1 MKIQTNDIE
10 IPVSLKLLQEDK
22 KAYIKLDVHNDENK
36 EILLQDIPE
45 IFFDHYHNDIH
56 DKYTLFV
63 LKRDNLKENQ
73 IATIYL
79 KKTPK
84 EKERIG
90 FIIPTMAIESQEH
103 DFSEDTYFWKFS
115 NAALQILFNTNNN
128 FIFPDTIDINQE
140 KIYLSDLL
148 GGNIAFL
155 VIEKKDFDISE
166 IFSSI
171 ISYGFLLREENEEE
185 ENEEENE
192 EKNNLPKNLHLL
204 KISPDLENVKF
215 QIFNIL
221 KIYHLQSNSA
231 FKFFL
236 LYQIIEILMQ
246 EIFQNTK
253 NELLESLENQTDVNK
268 IREILKN
275 YTSEE
280 NRLGKLVDTYAV
292 ENGTFQNIVDLQNAC
307 KNYLHAIGLISSCDE
322 NIGFFHNY
330 IYKIRNALFHNF
342 RLHHESNNS
351 KLDNVVN
358 ELLKII
364 PKILFSYKRTT
375 SRL

>member
-10 IPVSLKLLQEDK
+10 IPVSLKLHQEDK
-22 KAYIKLDVHNDENK
+22 KAYIKLDVHNYENK

-45 IFFDHYHNDIH
+45 IFFDHYCNDFHN
-56 DKYTLFV
+56 KYTLFV

-73 IATIYL
+73 ITNIYL
-79 KKTPK
+79 KKTPEEK
-84 EKERIG
+84 EKRIG

-103 DFSEDTYFWKFS
+103 DFAENTYFWKFS

-128 FIFPDTIDINQE
+128 FIFPNTIDISQE

-171 ISYGFLLREENEEE
+171 IRYGFLLREENEENE
-185 ENEEENE
+185 END
-192 EKNNLPKNLHLL
+192 NLPKKLNLLN
-204 KISPDLENVKF
+204 ISPDLESVKN

-236 LYQIIEILMQ
+236 LYQIIEILIQ

-253 NELLESLENQTDVNK
+253 NELLESLENQTDVDK
-268 IREILKN
+268 IKEILRN

-292 ENGTFQNIVDLQNAC
+292 KNGTFKNENIEDLQNAC

-322 NIGFFHNY
+322 NIGMFHNY
-330 IYKIRNALFHNF
+330 IYIK
-342 RLHHESNNS
+342 
-351 KLDNVVN
+351 
-358 ELLKII
+358 
-364 PKILFSYKRTT
+364 
-375 SRL
+375 

>member
-1 MKIQTNDIE
+1 MKIQTNNIK

-22 KAYIKLDVHNDENK
+22 KAYIKLDVHNDGNT

-45 IFFDHYHNDIH
+45 IFFDHCHNDIY

-73 IATIYL
+73 IANICL
-79 KKTPK
+79 KKTPEEK
-84 EKERIG
+84 EKRIG

-103 DFSEDTYFWKFS
+103 DFAENTCFWKFS

-128 FIFPDTIDINQE
+128 FIFSNTIDINQE

-155 VIEKKDFDISE
+155 VIEKKGFDISE

-171 ISYGFLLREENEEE
+171 ISYGFLLREENEE
-185 ENEEENE
+185 NEENE

-231 FKFFL
+231 FRFFL

-253 NELLESLENQTDVNK
+253 NELLESLENQTNVNK
-268 IREILKN
+268 IRKILQN

-292 ENGTFQNIVDLQNAC
+292 GNGTFQNIEDLQNAC
-307 KNYLHAIGLISSCDE
+307 KNYLYAIGLISSCDE
-322 NIGFFHNY
+322 NIGSFHNY
-330 IYKIRNALFHNF
+330 IYEIRNALFHNF
-342 RLHHESNNS
+342 RLHNESNNS

-375 SRL
+375 SRP